1 MQLVTKKRQVIAP
14 KTILKGK
21 VIGAKAVPPQKP
33 AKKKI
38 GSVIYGSGKVNLLDI
53 IRSAAGAADLE
64 IVYEQ
69 MDIKAK
75 GLLRAIYTA
84 ASAIPEAA
92 GKFGLTRTQV
102 LGPDG
107 KPITTPL
114 RNEVEVADGVQ
125 QEVSVGFDEVIDPK
139 EETRGYR
146 IQIKAEISGNEALLW
161 IEAYDSRFEYFS
173 EFQTVDPVLFPKV
186 RFFAGPSQSDKRHV
200 YVQFPLTAIAKGEA
214 LGINQLVVLAINSA
228 TK

>member
-75 GLLRAIYTA
+75 AEQRSQAQA
-84 ASAIPEAA
+84 QPSEADCGA
-92 GKFGLTRTQV
+92 QARTDC
-102 LGPDG
+102 PCH
-107 KPITTPL
+107 I
-114 RNEVEVADGVQ
+114 
-125 QEVSVGFDEVIDPK
+125 
-139 EETRGYR
+139 
-146 IQIKAEISGNEALLW
+146 
-161 IEAYDSRFEYFS
+161 
-173 EFQTVDPVLFPKV
+173 
-186 RFFAGPSQSDKRHV
+186 H
-200 YVQFPLTAIAKGEA
+200 
-214 LGINQLVVLAINSA
+214 
-228 TK
+228 